1 MKAIKLLAFVFLLF
15 GLQGCYTV
23 IWTPDI
29 DFPTKE
35 NSDDSESYYEEPY
48 YGDYT
53 PYYGLPWWY
62 TVPPTT
68 FTPLVKE
75 RSKEVTKLRNG
86 SEPGRGNPD
95 RPIIIERMPHDGGST
110 TSPVIDTPPPTVSQ
124 PVTGE
129 DAASKKTE
137 STPPQRDRT
146 NSSNSRDTRN
156 NDGSRSSD
164 TPRR

>member
-1 MKAIKLLAFVFLLF
+1 MKAIKLLAFVALLV

-35 NSDDSESYYEEPY
+35 NSDNTDSYYEEPLY
-48 YGDYT
+48 I
-53 PYYGLPWWY
+53 PYYDTPWWY
-62 TVPPTT
+62 TIPPPTT

-75 RSKEVTKLRNG
+75 RSGEVTKLRNG
-86 SEPGRGNPD
+86 GEPD
-95 RPIIIERMPHDGGST
+95 RGTPERPRRPEVPDSPNTPPIVDA
-110 TSPVIDTPPPTVSQ
+110 PPPTVSQ
-124 PVTGE
+124 PTTSE
-129 DAASKKTE
+129 DTSVKKTE
-137 STPPQRDRT
+137 STPPPRERG

-156 NDGSRSSD
+156 NDGGRSSD

>member
-1 MKAIKLLAFVFLLF
+1 MKAIKLLAFVMLLF
-15 GLQGCYTV
+15 SIQGCYTI

-29 DFPTKE
+29 DFPTNGK
-35 NSDDSESYYEEPY
+35 NDDSENYYDETY

-53 PYYGLPWWY
+53 PYYGVPWWY

-86 SEPGRGNPD
+86 GEPDRGKPD
-95 RPIIIERMPHDGGST
+95 RPIIIDRT
-110 TSPVIDTPPPTVSQ
+110 PVTEQPITTPPPSVSQ
-124 PVTGE
+124 PTTGE
-129 DAASKKTE
+129 ETSSKKTE
-137 STPPQRDRT
+137 SPPSSRERG
-146 NSSNSRDTRN
+146 NSSNSRETRN
-156 NDGSRSSD
+156 NDGGRSSD

>member
-1 MKAIKLLAFVFLLF
+1 MKAIKLLTFVTLLAA
-15 GLQGCYTV
+15 LQGCYTV

-35 NSDDSESYYEEPY
+35 TSDNSDSYYEEPY
-48 YGDYT
+48 LI
-53 PYYGLPWWY
+53 PYYGDPWWY
-62 TVPPTT
+62 TVPPPPTY
-68 FTPLVKE
+68 TPLVKE
-75 RSKEVTKLRNG
+75 RSDEATKLRNG
-86 SEPGRGNPD
+86 SEPGRGTPE
-95 RPIIIERMPHDGGST
+95 RPNIPERT
-110 TSPVIDTPPPTVSQ
+110 PVVEQPVTAPPPTVSQ

-129 DAASKKTE
+129 DTSAKKTE
-137 STPPQRDRT
+137 STPPQRERG

>member
-1 MKAIKLLAFVFLLF
+1 MKAIKLLAFVILLF

-35 NSDDSESYYEEPY
+35 NSDDSESYYDEPY

-62 TVPPTT
+62 SIPSTT

-75 RSKEVTKLRNG
+75 RSNEVTKLRNG
-86 SEPGRGNPD
+86 SEPGRGTPG
-95 RPIIIERMPHDGGST
+95 RPNIPERT
-110 TSPVIDTPPPTVSQ
+110 PVVEQPVTTPPPTVSQ

-137 STPPQRDRT
+137 STPPQREREK
-146 NSSNSRDTRN
+146 SSNSRDTRN

>member
-1 MKAIKLLAFVFLLF
+1 MKAVRLLAFVILLF
-15 GLQGCYTV
+15 GFQGCYTV

-75 RSKEVTKLRNG
+75 RSNEVTKLRNG
-86 SEPGRGNPD
+86 SEPGRGTPE
-95 RPIIIERMPHDGGST
+95 RPNIPQRT
-110 TSPVIDTPPPTVSQ
+110 PVVEQPVTTPPPTVTQ

-129 DAASKKTE
+129 DASSKKTE
-137 STPPQRDRT
+137 STPPQRERG

>member
-1 MKAIKLLAFVFLLF
+1 MKAIKLLAFVILLF

-62 TVPPTT
+62 SVPPTT
-68 FTPLVKE
+68 FTPIGKE
-75 RSKEVTKLRNG
+75 RSNEVTKLRNG
-86 SEPGRGNPD
+86 SEPGRGNPE
-95 RPIIIERMPHDGGST
+95 RPRRPDATPPT
-110 TSPVIDTPPPTVSQ
+110 TPPVIDAPPPTVSQ

-129 DAASKKTE
+129 EASSKKAE

>member
-1 MKAIKLLAFVFLLF
+1 MKAIKLLTFVTLLVGF
-15 GLQGCYTV
+15 QGCYTV

-35 NSDDSESYYEEPY
+35 TSDNSDSYYEEPY
-48 YGDYT
+48 LI
-53 PYYGLPWWY
+53 PYYGDPWWY
-62 TVPPTT
+62 TVPPPPT

-75 RSKEVTKLRNG
+75 RSDEATKLRNG
-86 SEPGRGNPD
+86 GEPGRGTPERPRRPDANP
-95 RPIIIERMPHDGGST
+95 PST
-110 TSPVIDTPPPTVSQ
+110 PPVIDSPPPTVSQ
-124 PVTGE
+124 PTTGE
-129 DAASKKTE
+129 DTSAKKTE
-137 STPPQRDRT
+137 STPPQRERG